1 MPLSPRTTRQR
12 QRQRRLL
19 GWMTAVFF
27 LAAVAIVLAAPRA
40 ALPTIESAK
49 ALTITLIARFV
60 PLPAAGVL
68 PAPLAAAAPEL
79 LPAAAAAQPS
89 AVPVRARWE
98 FGALLPY
105 VVQSGDTLP
114 ALAARFNQTTDAI
127 LKANPALAV
136 FQSTLPPGRAI
147 NIPASYAPLLG
158 SAFQILPDSA
168 VVYAE
173 DPGDLA
179 AQLQN
184 FDGWLAHRHEPA
196 YSARDGSWDEAR
208 PSWDLIN
215 EVALQYSVNPRVLLA
230 LLEYRS
236 GLLRSADA
244 PEGAARNP
252 LRLPPDTRTGIANQL
267 EWAAAQLNEGYY
279 AWRAGTQVELRLLDG
294 TVQRIDP
301 WQNAGT
307 VALLQL
313 FSQLEQPAEF
323 AQSIG
328 PQGFAATYQQLFGDA
343 FGSALL
349 LQPANLRQ
357 PAFTLP
363 FQAGVIWS
371 FTGGPH
377 PVWGSSLPWAAIDFA
392 PPALAGTCGE
402 SNEPVT
408 AIAPGVIVRNG
419 YATALLDTDGDN
431 NEHTGWVIFYFH
443 LRSDSIPAVGTR
455 LLAGDALGVASC
467 EGGRST
473 GTHVHVARKF
483 NGEWMAADSAVP
495 FNLGGWQAVSDG
507 TAYKGRLS
515 FALPAREVR
524 ACPCVSDQNRISW

>member
-1 MPLSPRTTRQR
+1 
-12 QRQRRLL
+12 
-19 GWMTAVFF
+19 MTAVFI
-27 LAAVAIVLAAPRA
+27 LAAVAIVIAAPRA

-49 ALTITLIARFV
+49 ALTLTLISRLVLPPAESA
-60 PLPAAGVL
+60 LPAA
-68 PAPLAAAAPEL
+68 
-79 LPAAAAAQPS
+79 PAAAGPELQPAAPAALPT
-89 AVPVRARWE
+89 AVPVRTRWE
-98 FGALLPY
+98 FGELLPY

-158 SAFQILPDSA
+158 SAFHMLPDSA

-173 DPGDLA
+173 DPGNLA
-179 AQLQN
+179 EQLQN
-184 FDGWLAHRHEPA
+184 FDGWVAHRHEPA

-236 GLLRSADA
+236 GLLRNADPPA
-244 PEGAARNP
+244 SAARNP
-252 LRLPPDTRTGIANQL
+252 LRLPPDTRTGMANQL
-267 EWAAAQLNEGYY
+267 EWAAAQLNDGYY

-294 TVQRIDP
+294 SVQRIDP

-323 AQSIG
+323 EQSIG

-343 FGSALL
+343 FAGALL

-363 FQAGVIWS
+363 FKPGVIWS
-371 FTGGPH
+371 LTGGPH
-377 PVWGSSLPWAAIDFA
+377 PAWGSSLPWAAMDFA
-392 PPALAGTCGE
+392 PPALAGTCGQ

-408 AIAPGVIVRNG
+408 AMAPGVIVRNG

-443 LRSDSIPAVGTR
+443 LRSDSIAAVGTR
-455 LLAGDALGVASC
+455 LAAGDALGVASC

-473 GTHVHVARKF
+473 GTHVHVARKY
-483 NGEWMAADSAVP
+483 NGEWLAADSAVA
-495 FNLGGWQAVSDG
+495 FDLGGWRAVSDG

-524 ACPCVSDQNRISW
+524 ACQCVSDQNRVSW

>member
-1 MPLSPRTTRQR
+1 MLARGAGF
-12 QRQRRLL
+12 L
-19 GWMTAVFF
+19 

-49 ALTITLIARFV
+49 ALTITLISRLV
-60 PLPAAGVL
+60 PLPAAGLLPEL
-68 PAPLAAAAPEL
+68 PAAATPEL
-79 LPAAAAAQPS
+79 LPPAAPAQPT

-158 SAFQILPDSA
+158 SAFHMLPDSA
-168 VVYAE
+168 VVYAA
-173 DPGDLA
+173 DPGETA

-196 YSARDGSWDEAR
+196 YSARAGSWDEAR

-215 EVALQYSVNPRVLLA
+215 EVALQYSVDPRVLLA

-236 GLLRSADA
+236 GLLRNADA
-244 PEGAARNP
+244 PADAARNP

-323 AQSIG
+323 EQSIG
-328 PQGFAATYQQLFGDA
+328 PQGFAATYQQLFGVVDEQDRA
-343 FGSALL
+343 VYELL
-349 LQPANLRQ
+349 L
-357 PAFTLP
+357 
-363 FQAGVIWS
+363 GVSGVGPKVALAIWS
-371 FTGGPH
+371 AVTPEALRTQW
-377 PVWGSSLPWAAIDFA
+377 VWALARMHSAWHCA
-392 PPALAGTCGE
+392 PPAWDPA
-402 SNEPVT
+402 SKWPQF
-408 AIAPGVIVRNG
+408 
-419 YATALLDTDGDN
+419 
-431 NEHTGWVIFYFH
+431 HTQRWQPSRR
-443 LRSDSIPAVGTR
+443 LR
-455 LLAGDALGVASC
+455 C
-467 EGGRST
+467 
-473 GTHVHVARKF
+473 
-483 NGEWMAADSAVP
+483 AVP
-495 FNLGGWQAVSDG
+495 H
-507 TAYKGRLS
+507 
-515 FALPAREVR
+515 
-524 ACPCVSDQNRISW
+524 PC